1 MIFVI
6 KLRFH
11 EGKRSPVLI
20 GFAFDFLQFAPVK
33 SLKILTMCENCP
45 ADYLKSK
52 KTSGF
57 LTIYLIL
64 CFLPLSQIWS

>member
-1 MIFVI
+1 MKGGARPCWF
-6 KLRFH
+6 
-11 EGKRSPVLI
+11 

-33 SLKILTMCENCP
+33 SLKILTMRENCP